1 MSTTASDAAKET
13 PAKPSKILGIDL
25 GTTNSAMAVWDGR
38 KPCMILTGE
47 NQTLVPSIVGITESG
62 EMLVGDAAKLQAV
75 LQPERTI
82 FSAKRFIGRKF
93 RSVSAADRQSV
104 PYRIVGGEE
113 GETLFQ
119 VGNRYYSPE
128 EIASR
133 VLRTMKEA
141 AEAFLKEPVTDAVIT
156 VPAYFNNPQRE
167 ATKEAGRLAGLNVL
181 RIVNEPTAAALA
193 YGLDKIEDRAAVV
206 AVYDLGGGTFD
217 VSILAVGDDLVE
229 VIATNGDTHL
239 GGDDVDECI
248 AQWLVARLPADRA
261 AELAPEA
268 KEILRVAAREAKV
281 ALTSEEKVEIALDL
295 PAAGDAAAA
304 HVEATLTR
312 EDFERVISDLVDRSL
327 ACCDK
332 ALEDAKKLPEEV
344 DEVVLVGGSSRIPLV
359 RRRVA
364 EFFGREPRHQVNP
377 DEVVALGAAVQAGV
391 LAGDIKGVV
400 LVDVTSMSLGIEN
413 HEGKAVPVIPR
424 NSSIP
429 GEATRMFTTSADG
442 QTSLRFHVVQGESA
456 RAAQNESLGQFDLVG
471 LPEAPAGKLRIE
483 VTFAIDSNGMVG
495 VRARD
500 LDTGIAQSVI
510 VSVVTSV
517 LPEAAGPASGPSDEA
532 LMDSAI
538 AILEEAQTTLQ
549 TPGRKMTGVDRASL
563 TRRASELR
571 VLLAGPASTDEI
583 RAACAVL
590 ESVLEKVRVYKPPR
604 GDAPSVAHAKI

>member
-1 MSTTASDAAKET
+1 MSTTASDAVTNAT
-13 PAKPSKILGIDL
+13 AKPSKILGIDL
-25 GTTNSAMAVWDGR
+25 GTTNSAMAVWDGT
-38 KPCMILTGE
+38 KPCIILTGDM
-47 NQTLVPSIVGITESG
+47 QSLIPSIVGITDGG
-62 EMLVGDAAKLQAV
+62 ETLVGEAARLQSV

-93 RSVSAADRQSV
+93 RTLSAADRQSV
-104 PYRIVGGEE
+104 PYKIVGGEE

-119 VGNRYYSPE
+119 IGHNYYSPE

-133 VLRTMKEA
+133 VLRNMKET

-167 ATKEAGRLAGLNVL
+167 ATKEAGRLAGLNVR

-193 YGLDKIEDRAAVV
+193 YGIDKIEDRAAVV

-217 VSILAVGDDLVE
+217 VSILSVGDDLVE
-229 VIATNGDTHL
+229 VMATNGDTHL
-239 GGDDVDECI
+239 GGDDVDE
-248 AQWLVARLPADRA
+248 AVADWLA
-261 AELAPEA
+261 AKLASAEALAPES
-268 KEILRVAAREAKV
+268 KELLRVAAREAKV
-281 ALTSEEKVEIALDL
+281 ALTSENKVELALDL
-295 PAAGDAAAA
+295 PAVGGAPAARL
-304 HVEATLTR
+304 EATLTR
-312 EDFERVISDLVDRSL
+312 DDFELLISDLVDRSL

-332 ALEDAKKLPEEV
+332 ALEDAKKLPEEI

-364 EFFGREPRHQVNP
+364 EFFGREPHDEVNP
-377 DEVVALGAAVQAGV
+377 DEVVALGAAIQAGV

-400 LVDVTSMSLGIEN
+400 LVDVTSLSLGIEN
-413 HEGKAVPVIPR
+413 HEGKAVVVIPR
-424 NSSIP
+424 NTSIP
-429 GEATRMFTTSADG
+429 SEATRMFTTSADG

-456 RAAQNESLGQFDLVG
+456 RAVQNESLGQFDLVG
-471 LPEAPAGKLRIE
+471 LPDAPAGRLRIE

-517 LPEAAGPASGPSDEA
+517 LPEAARAMGGPSDEA
-532 LMDSAI
+532 LMESAI
-538 AILEEAQTTLQ
+538 SILEEAQTMLQ

-571 VLLAGPASTDEI
+571 VFLAGPASNDEI
-583 RAACAVL
+583 RAACSTL
-590 ESVLEKVRVYKPPR
+590 ESVLEKVRAYKPPR
-604 GDAPSVAHAKI
+604 GEAPPSVAHAKV

>member
-1 MSTTASDAAKET
+1 MSTTASDAAT
-13 PAKPSKILGIDL
+13 TSTAKPTKILGIDL
-25 GTTNSAMAVWDGR
+25 GTTNSAMAVWDGT
-38 KPCMILTGE
+38 KPCIILTGDM
-47 NQTLVPSIVGITESG
+47 QSLIPSIVGITDGG
-62 EMLVGDAAKLQAV
+62 ETLVGEAARLQSV

-93 RSVSAADRQSV
+93 RTISADDRKSV
-104 PYRIVGGEE
+104 PYKIVGGEE

-119 VGNRYYSPE
+119 IGHNYYSPE

-133 VLRTMKEA
+133 VLRSMKET

-167 ATKEAGRLAGLNVL
+167 ATKEAGRLAGLNVR

-217 VSILAVGDDLVE
+217 VSILSVGDDLVE

-239 GGDDVDECI
+239 GGDDVDE
-248 AQWLVARLPADRA
+248 AVADWLATKLPSG
-261 AELAPEA
+261 EQLAPES

-281 ALTSEEKVEIALDL
+281 ALTSEARVEIALDL
-295 PAAGDAAAA
+295 PAVGDAQAARL
-304 HVEATLTR
+304 EATLAR
-312 EDFERVISDLVDRSL
+312 EDFELLISDLVDRSL

-332 ALEDAKKLPEEV
+332 ALEDAKKLPEEI

-364 EFFGREPRHQVNP
+364 EFFGREPHDEVNP
-377 DEVVALGAAVQAGV
+377 DEVVALGAAIQAGV

-400 LVDVTSMSLGIEN
+400 LVDVTSLSLGIEN
-413 HEGKAVPVIPR
+413 HEGKAVVVIPR
-424 NSSIP
+424 NTSIP
-429 GEATRMFTTSADG
+429 SEATRMFTTSADG

-471 LPEAPAGKLRIE
+471 LPDAPAGRLRIE

-517 LPEAAGPASGPSDEA
+517 LPEAANATAGPSDEA
-532 LMDSAI
+532 LMESAI
-538 AILEEAQTTLQ
+538 SILEEAQTMLQ

-571 VLLAGPASTDEI
+571 VFLAGPASNDEI
-583 RAACAVL
+583 RTACSTL
-590 ESVLEKVRVYKPPR
+590 ESVLEKVRAYKPPR
-604 GDAPSVAHAKI
+604 GEAPPSVAHAKV

>member
-1 MSTTASDAAKET
+1 MSTTASDAAT
-13 PAKPSKILGIDL
+13 GSTDKPSKILGIDL
-25 GTTNSAMAVWDGR
+25 GTTNSAMAVWDGT
-38 KPCMILTGE
+38 KPCIILTAE
-47 NQTLVPSIVGITESG
+47 RHNLIPSIVGITDSG
-62 EMLVGDAAKLQAV
+62 ETLVGEPARLQSV
-75 LQPERTI
+75 LQPERAI

-93 RSVSAADRQSV
+93 RTISADDRESV
-104 PYRIVGGEE
+104 PYKIVGGED

-119 VGNRYYSPE
+119 IGHQYFSPE

-133 VLRTMKEA
+133 VLRNMKET

-167 ATKEAGRLAGLNVL
+167 ATKEAGRLAGLNVR

-217 VSILAVGDDLVE
+217 VSILSVGDDLVE

-239 GGDDVDECI
+239 GGDDIDNCV
-248 AQWLVARLPADRA
+248 ARWLAGRLPAGTEPDA
-261 AELAPEA
+261 TVM
-268 KEILRVAAREAKV
+268 EILRVAAREAKV
-281 ALTSEEKVEIALDL
+281 ALSTEEKVDMGLEL
-295 PAAGDAAAA
+295 PAAGGP
-304 HVEATLTR
+304 VRLEATLTR
-312 EDFERVISDLVDRSL
+312 DEFEKLISDLVDRSL

-332 ALEDAKKLPEEV
+332 ALEDAKKLPDEV

-364 EFFGREPRHQVNP
+364 EFFGRQPHHEVNP

-400 LVDVTSMSLGIEN
+400 LVDVTSLSLGIEN
-413 HEGKAVPVIPR
+413 HEGRSVVVIPR
-424 NSSIP
+424 NASIP
-429 GEATRMFTTSADG
+429 SEATRMFTTSADG
-442 QTSLRFHVVQGESA
+442 QTSLRFHVTQGESQ
-456 RAAQNESLGQFDLVG
+456 RAARNESLGQFDLVG
-471 LPEAPAGKLRIE
+471 LPDAPAGKLRIE

-517 LPEAAGPASGPSDEA
+517 LPEAANAAPGPSDEA
-532 LMDSAI
+532 LMESAI
-538 AILEEAQTTLQ
+538 SILEEAQTMLQ

-563 TRRASELR
+563 TRRASDLR
-571 VLLAGPASTDEI
+571 VFLAGPASNDEI
-583 RAACAVL
+583 RTACSAL
-590 ESVLEKVRVYKPPR
+590 ESVLEKVRAYKPPR
-604 GDAPSVAHAKI
+604 GDSPSVAHAKI

>member
-1 MSTTASDAAKET
+1 MSTTANDAAT
-13 PAKPSKILGIDL
+13 TATARPSKILGIDL
-25 GTTNSAMAVWDGR
+25 GTTNSAMAVWDGT
-38 KPCMILTGE
+38 KPCIILTPNGHS
-47 NQTLVPSIVGITESG
+47 LVPSIVGITDSG
-62 EMLVGDAAKLQAV
+62 ETLVGDAAKLQAV
-75 LQPERTI
+75 IQPERAI

-93 RSVSAADRQSV
+93 RTISEADRNSV

-119 VGNRYYSPE
+119 IGHQYYSPE

-133 VLRTMKEA
+133 VLRSMKET
-141 AEAFLKEPVTDAVIT
+141 AEAFLNEPVTDAVIT

-167 ATKEAGRLAGLNVL
+167 ATKEAGRLAGLNVR

-239 GGDDVDECI
+239 GGDDVDE
-248 AQWLVARLPADRA
+248 AVADWLGSKLASG
-261 AELAPEA
+261 EGEMAPER
-268 KEILRVAAREAKV
+268 KEILRVAAREAKE
-281 ALTSEEKVEIALDL
+281 ALTREEKVEIGLDL
-295 PAAGDAAAA
+295 PAVGGADAARLD
-304 HVEATLTR
+304 ATLSR
-312 EDFERVISDLVDRSL
+312 DEFEQLISDLVDRSL

-332 ALEDAKKLPEEV
+332 ALEDAKKPPEEI
-344 DEVVLVGGSSRIPLV
+344 DQVVLVGGSSRIPLV

-364 EFFGREPRHQVNP
+364 EFFGREPHDEVNP

-391 LAGDIKGVV
+391 LAGEIKGVV
-400 LVDVTSMSLGIEN
+400 LVDVTSLSLGIEN
-413 HEGKAVPVIPR
+413 HEGKAVVVIPR
-424 NSSIP
+424 NTSIP
-429 GEATRMFTTSADG
+429 SEATRMFTTSADG

-471 LPEAPAGKLRIE
+471 LPEAPAGRLRIE

-500 LDTGIAQSVI
+500 VDTGIAQSVI
-510 VSVVTSV
+510 VSIVTSV
-517 LPEAAGPASGPSDEA
+517 LPEAANAVAGPSDEA
-532 LMDSAI
+532 LMESAI
-538 AILEEAQTTLQ
+538 SILEEAQTMLQ

-563 TRRASELR
+563 TRRTSELR
-571 VLLAGPASTDEI
+571 VLLAGPASNDEI
-583 RAACAVL
+583 RTACAAL
-590 ESVLEKVRVYKPPR
+590 ESVVEKVRAYKPPR
-604 GDAPSVAHAKI
+604 GDAPPSVAHAKV

>member
-1 MSTTASDAAKET
+1 MSTTASDAAT
-13 PAKPSKILGIDL
+13 GQAGRPSKILGIDL
-25 GTTNSAMAVWDGR
+25 GTTNSAMAVWDGT
-38 KPCMILTGE
+38 KPCLILTADRQ
-47 NQTLVPSIVGITESG
+47 NLIPSIVGITDSG
-62 EMLVGDAAKLQAV
+62 ETLIGEPARLQSV
-75 LQPERTI
+75 LQPERAI

-93 RSVSAADRQSV
+93 RTISAAERESV
-104 PYRIVGGEE
+104 PYKIVGGEE

-119 VGNRYYSPE
+119 IGHQYFSPE

-133 VLRTMKEA
+133 VLRNMKET
-141 AEAFLKEPVTDAVIT
+141 AEAFLREPVTDAVIT

-167 ATKEAGRLAGLNVL
+167 ATKEAGRLAGLNVR

-217 VSILAVGDDLVE
+217 VSILSVGDDLVE

-239 GGDDVDECI
+239 GGDDIDNCV
-248 AQWLVARLPADRA
+248 AGWLAGKLPTGTHPDATVM
-261 AELAPEA
+261 
-268 KEILRVAAREAKV
+268 EILRVAAREAKV
-281 ALTSEEKVEIALDL
+281 ALSVEEKVDMGLEL
-295 PAAGDAAAA
+295 PAAGGADP
-304 HVEATLTR
+304 VRLEATLTR
-312 EDFERVISDLVDRSL
+312 DEFEKLVSDLVDRSL

-364 EFFGREPRHQVNP
+364 EFFGREPHCEVNP

-400 LVDVTSMSLGIEN
+400 LVDVTSLSLGIEN
-413 HEGKAVPVIPR
+413 HEGRSVVVIPR
-424 NSSIP
+424 NASIP
-429 GEATRMFTTSADG
+429 SEATRMFTTSADG
-442 QTSLRFHVVQGESA
+442 QTSLRFHVTQGESP
-456 RAAQNESLGQFDLVG
+456 RAAQNESLGRFDLVG
-471 LPEAPAGKLRIE
+471 LPDAPAGKLRIE

-517 LPEAAGPASGPSDEA
+517 LPEAANAAPGPSDEA
-532 LMDSAI
+532 LMESAI
-538 AILEEAQTTLQ
+538 SILEEAQTMLQ

-563 TRRASELR
+563 TRRASDLR
-571 VLLAGPASTDEI
+571 VFLAGPASNDEI
-583 RAACAVL
+583 RTACSAL
-590 ESVLEKVRVYKPPR
+590 ESVLEKVRAYKPPR
-604 GDAPSVAHAKI
+604 GDSPSVAHAKI

>member
-1 MSTTASDAAKET
+1 MSTTASDAVTNAT
-13 PAKPSKILGIDL
+13 AKPSKILGIDL
-25 GTTNSAMAVWDGR
+25 GTTNSAMAVWDGT
-38 KPCMILTGE
+38 KPCIILTGDM
-47 NQTLVPSIVGITESG
+47 QSLIPSIVGITDGG
-62 EMLVGDAAKLQAV
+62 ETLVGEAARLQSV

-93 RSVSAADRQSV
+93 RTLSAADRQSV
-104 PYRIVGGEE
+104 PYKIVGGEE

-119 VGNRYYSPE
+119 IGHNYYSPE

-133 VLRTMKEA
+133 VLRNMKET

-167 ATKEAGRLAGLNVL
+167 ATKEAGRLAGLNVR

-193 YGLDKIEDRAAVV
+193 YGIDKIEDRAAVV

-217 VSILAVGDDLVE
+217 VSILSVGDDLVE
-229 VIATNGDTHL
+229 VMATNGDTHL
-239 GGDDVDECI
+239 GGDDVDE
-248 AQWLVARLPADRA
+248 AVADWLA
-261 AELAPEA
+261 AKLASAEALAPES
-268 KEILRVAAREAKV
+268 KELLRVAAREAKV
-281 ALTSEEKVEIALDL
+281 ALTSENKVELALDL
-295 PAAGDAAAA
+295 PAVGGAPAARL
-304 HVEATLTR
+304 EATLTR
-312 EDFERVISDLVDRSL
+312 DDFELLISDLVDRSH

-332 ALEDAKKLPEEV
+332 ALEDAKKLPEEI

-364 EFFGREPRHQVNP
+364 EFFGREPHDEVNP
-377 DEVVALGAAVQAGV
+377 DEVVALGAAIQAGV

-400 LVDVTSMSLGIEN
+400 LVDVTSLSLGIEN
-413 HEGKAVPVIPR
+413 HEGKAVVVIPR
-424 NSSIP
+424 NTSIP
-429 GEATRMFTTSADG
+429 SEATRMFTTSADG

-456 RAAQNESLGQFDLVG
+456 RAVQNESLGQFDLVG
-471 LPEAPAGKLRIE
+471 LPDAPAGRLRIE

-517 LPEAAGPASGPSDEA
+517 LPEAARAMGGPSDEA
-532 LMDSAI
+532 LMESAI
-538 AILEEAQTTLQ
+538 SILEEAQTMLQ

-571 VLLAGPASTDEI
+571 VFLAGPASNDEI
-583 RAACAVL
+583 RAACSTL
-590 ESVLEKVRVYKPPR
+590 ESVLEKVRAYKPPR
-604 GDAPSVAHAKI
+604 GEAPPSVAHAKV

>member
-1 MSTTASDAAKET
+1 MSTTASDAVTNAT
-13 PAKPSKILGIDL
+13 AKPSKILGIDL
-25 GTTNSAMAVWDGR
+25 GTTNSAMAVWDGT
-38 KPCMILTGE
+38 KPCIILTGDM
-47 NQTLVPSIVGITESG
+47 QSLIPSIVGITDGG
-62 EMLVGDAAKLQAV
+62 ETLVGEAARLQSV

-93 RSVSAADRQSV
+93 RTLSAADRQSV
-104 PYRIVGGEE
+104 PYKIVGGEE

-119 VGNRYYSPE
+119 IGHNYYSPE

-133 VLRTMKEA
+133 VLRNMKET

-167 ATKEAGRLAGLNVL
+167 ATKEAGRLAGLNVR

-193 YGLDKIEDRAAVV
+193 YGIDKIEDRAAVV

-217 VSILAVGDDLVE
+217 VSILSVGDDLVE
-229 VIATNGDTHL
+229 VMATNGDTHL
-239 GGDDVDECI
+239 GGDDVDE
-248 AQWLVARLPADRA
+248 AVADWLA
-261 AELAPEA
+261 AKLASAEALAPES
-268 KEILRVAAREAKV
+268 KELLRVAAREAKV
-281 ALTSEEKVEIALDL
+281 ALTSENKVELALDL
-295 PAAGDAAAA
+295 PAVGGAPAARL
-304 HVEATLTR
+304 EATLTR
-312 EDFERVISDLVDRSL
+312 DDFELLISDLVDRSL

-332 ALEDAKKLPEEV
+332 ALEDAKKLPEEI

-364 EFFGREPRHQVNP
+364 EFFGREPHDEVNP
-377 DEVVALGAAVQAGV
+377 DEVVALGAAIQAGV
-391 LAGDIKGVV
+391 LAGDLKGVV
-400 LVDVTSMSLGIEN
+400 LVDVTSLSLGIEN
-413 HEGKAVPVIPR
+413 HEGKAVVVIPR
-424 NSSIP
+424 NTSIP
-429 GEATRMFTTSADG
+429 SEATRMFTTSADG

-456 RAAQNESLGQFDLVG
+456 RAVQNESLGQFDLVG
-471 LPEAPAGKLRIE
+471 LPDAPAGRLRIE

-517 LPEAAGPASGPSDEA
+517 LPEAARAMGGPSDEA
-532 LMDSAI
+532 LMESAI
-538 AILEEAQTTLQ
+538 SILEEAQTMLQ

-571 VLLAGPASTDEI
+571 VFLAGPASNDEI
-583 RAACAVL
+583 RAACSTL
-590 ESVLEKVRVYKPPR
+590 ESVLEKVRAYKPPR
-604 GDAPSVAHAKI
+604 GEAPPSVAHAKV